1 MKGKDILR
9 DLAAAGHPV
18 APQPKPDSPK
28 AAGAVR
34 AMNLGLDRL
43 TSEAARARELQQA
56 IAHGQ
61 SVIELDPAQI
71 DPSFV
76 VDRIPS
82 ADDPAYEELR
92 RSIDANG
99 QQVPVLVR
107 PHPEQKGRYQAAYGH
122 RRVRAA
128 RDLGR
133 PVRAIVKELGDSEL
147 IVAQAQENGPRLD
160 LSFVERALF
169 ANRLEGRGFTRDLIG
184 KALGIDQPEV
194 SRLLSVSQRIDSDIV
209 LAIGPAPKVGR
220 PRWLALADLLDD
232 TSAVARARSAIAAA
246 DFGRLETNARF
257 NAVLG
262 AASAPGKRQD
272 ARESI
277 SDKAG
282 RTLGFVERG
291 RSGLKISVR
300 DRRFALFLQER
311 LPELLDAFGA
321 AQAASTPAEGGET
334 S

>member
-18 APQPKPDSPK
+18 APLAK
-28 AAGAVR
+28 ADLPRPAGAVR

-43 TSEAARARELQQA
+43 TTEAARARELQQA
-56 IAHGQ
+56 IVHGQ
-61 SVIELDPAQI
+61 SVIEIDPAQI

-76 VDRIPS
+76 ADRIPS
-82 ADDPAYEELR
+82 ADDPAYEDLR
-92 RSIDANG
+92 RSIEANG

-107 PHPEQKGRYQAAYGH
+107 PHPDQKGRYQAAYGH

-133 PVRAIVKELGDSEL
+133 TVRAIVKELSDSEL

-169 ANRLEGRGFTRDLIG
+169 ASRLEGRGFTRDLIG

-220 PRWLALADLLDD
+220 PRGLALADLLDD
-232 TSAVARARSAIAAA
+232 TAAVARARSAIAAA
-246 DFGRLETNARF
+246 PFSRLDTNARF

-262 AASAPGKRQD
+262 AASAPGATREM
-272 ARESI
+272 RESI
-277 SDKAG
+277 SDKSG
-282 RTLGFVERG
+282 RALGYVERG
-291 RSGLKISVR
+291 RSGLKISIR
-300 DRRFALFLQER
+300 DRRFAQFLQDR
-311 LPELLDAFGA
+311 LPEILDAFGST
-321 AQAASTPAEGGET
+321 QAPAEGGG